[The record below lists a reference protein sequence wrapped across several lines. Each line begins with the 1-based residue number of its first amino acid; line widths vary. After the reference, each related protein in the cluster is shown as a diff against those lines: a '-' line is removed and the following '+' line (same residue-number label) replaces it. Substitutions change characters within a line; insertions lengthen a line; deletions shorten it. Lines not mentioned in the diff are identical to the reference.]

1 MPSSAYLQG
10 FESFNCI
17 LYVHFSFPLS
27 IASPLPL
34 FAKSVCFMLA
44 TSLWTRGP
52 GSHHLLW
59 KPAWSQ
65 ETCASYLIPLLV
77 LFWSSDHIKRKQK
90 PPHSPKGMP
99 ASTNPFSIAS
109 GTGKLLRPSKR
120 FSWFCRT
127 ICRCLPLSQIPGTFT
142 KKASVPS
149 CLLVSSQTL
158 SAAFS
163 Y

>member
-1 MPSSAYLQG
+1 MPSSAHLQG
-10 FESFNCI
+10 FESFHCI

-34 FAKSVCFMLA
+34 FAKSVLCWLHHSGHVAQYHITCSGNQLEVRKPVLHISFHFWCCSDPPT
-44 TSLWTRGP
+44 TSNASRN
-52 GSHHLLW
+52 HHIHQKACLL
-59 KPAWSQ
+59 
-65 ETCASYLIPLLV
+65 
-77 LFWSSDHIKRKQK
+77 
-90 PPHSPKGMP
+90 PP
-99 ASTNPFSIAS
+99 NPFSFAS

-149 CLLVSSQTL
+149 CLLVSSQAA